1 MSDPIQTETLSYLSP
16 SKRTWAIF
24 LISVLGL
31 FLEMLLIRW
40 IGTEIRIFAYLQNT
54 VLVACFLGLGL
65 GCFTCRKPIVI
76 HQVLVPLAILLLLL
90 AIPVTRWSL
99 GYISELLS
107 VLNDFVIWGMSY
119 GNLPPW
125 ITVLAVLSG
134 LLLTT
139 LLMILIVDIFVP
151 IGRILGRAMD
161 EHPNTIWAY
170 SVNIAGSLVGTWL
183 FVLMSFL
190 YQPPFVWFLVFG
202 LLMLIFIVWTKKN
215 RWVNF
220 LLVGV
225 ILVVAWF
232 AGIAPDALKSV
243 WSPYQKLI
251 VSEPRAR
258 RRSCRPLYSYRQ
270 RHRIPVNGEP
280 V

>member
-1 MSDPIQTETLSYLSP
+1 MSDPMQTETLSYLSP

-107 VLNDFVIWGMSY
+107 VLDDFVIWGDD
-119 GNLPPW
+119 L
-125 ITVLAVLSG
+125 
-134 LLLTT
+134 
-139 LLMILIVDIFVP
+139 
-151 IGRILGRAMD
+151 R
-161 EHPNTIWAY
+161 
-170 SVNIAGSLVGTWL
+170 
-183 FVLMSFL
+183 
-190 YQPPFVWFLVFG
+190 Q
-202 LLMLIFIVWTKKN
+202 
-215 RWVNF
+215 
-220 LLVGV
+220 
-225 ILVVAWF
+225 
-232 AGIAPDALKSV
+232 PDALGYGPFGTLRDCS
-243 WSPYQKLI
+243 
-251 VSEPRAR
+251 
-258 RRSCRPLYSYRQ
+258 
-270 RHRIPVNGEP
+270 
-280 V
+280 